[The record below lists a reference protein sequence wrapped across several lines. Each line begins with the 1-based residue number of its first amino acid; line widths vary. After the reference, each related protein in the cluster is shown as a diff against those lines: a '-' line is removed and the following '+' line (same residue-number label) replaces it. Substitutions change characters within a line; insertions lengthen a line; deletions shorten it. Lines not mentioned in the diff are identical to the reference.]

1 MPTAET
7 LDAIARAL
15 VLAMFPAIEAALLDG
30 LRYRDI
36 LAATAA
42 EAGPAWSR
50 DYGPD
55 VAAAALRTLAT
66 LPIDAPF
73 TAPGRR
79 RWIEAAPVGPL
90 PPRTPV
96 VEIAAAPPVEAIGG
110 WRQFWAGL
118 LRGAAR

>member
-55 VAAAALRTLAT
+55 VAAAALRTLAA

-79 RWIEAAPVGPL
+79 RWLDAAPIGDLPTPASIPL
-90 PPRTPV
+90 PTQCTRPGLPWKFRK
-96 VEIAAAPPVEAIGG
+96 AFAWLAIP
-110 WRQFWAGL
+110 
-118 LRGAAR
+118 